1 MTATYI
7 SDEEAKGCIL
17 SLEKAIFLL
26 GSGFIKKIKDNTD
39 SKADG

>member
-7 SDEEAKGCIL
+7 SDEKAKNYIL

-26 GSGFIKKIKDNTD
+26 GSGLVIQDKR
-39 SKADG
+39 

>member
-7 SDEEAKGCIL
+7 SDEKAKDYIL

-26 GSGFIKKIKDNTD
+26 GSGLFNEDKR
-39 SKADG
+39 